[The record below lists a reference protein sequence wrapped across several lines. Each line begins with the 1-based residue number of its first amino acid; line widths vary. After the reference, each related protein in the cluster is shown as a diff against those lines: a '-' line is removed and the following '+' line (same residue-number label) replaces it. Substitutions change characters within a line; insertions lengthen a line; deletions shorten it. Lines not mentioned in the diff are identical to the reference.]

1 MLVAMVTSQGSKPT
15 LTSIARS
22 LELSIATV
30 SNVYNHPERVSQG
43 VQQRVLDAARAAG
56 YPGPDAVARQF
67 RRGKSDTLG
76 VLFTDEL
83 SFALRDPAS
92 VSFLSGVAGACEEA
106 GLNLIL
112 IPAGPPLQ
120 ANRITSVNNA
130 IVDGF
135 IIYSVPDDDPHLQTA
150 LSRNLPSVIVDEP
163 DATSEADWVGLDEQA
178 ATFEIATMLLEQGH
192 RRIGVI
198 TSRLGVSRYNG
209 PADEARWSRARYAVQ
224 RNRILGLVTGLAGAG
239 IAANALAVEER
250 FDNSVEA
257 GTAGLHALL
266 DRHPDLTAICCFGD
280 VLAIGALQGAAQR
293 GLSVPDDLTITG
305 YDDVPEAA
313 RVGLTTVR
321 QPLIEKGRIA
331 GQLFLTREDGMA
343 SRRRVLPT
351 SLEVRRTSG
360 PAPS

>member
-1 MLVAMVTSQGSKPT
+1 MVTSRESKPT

-22 LELSIATV
+22 LNLSIATV

-43 VQQRVLDAARAAG
+43 AQQRVLDAARAAG

-92 VSFLSGVAGACEEA
+92 VSFLSGVASACEDA

-120 ANRITSVNNA
+120 TNRISSVSNA

-135 IIYSVPDDDPHLQTA
+135 IIYSVPDDDPHLKTA
-150 LSRNLPSVIVDEP
+150 LNRNLPAVIVDEP
-163 DATSEADWVGLDEQA
+163 DSAPDADWVGLDDQA
-178 ATFEIATMLLEQGH
+178 ATIELAKLLLSQGH
-192 RRIGVI
+192 RRIGVV

-209 PADEARWSRARYAVQ
+209 PATEERWSRARYAVQ
-224 RNRILGLVTGLAGAG
+224 RNRILGLVKGLAAGGIGAEE
-239 IAANALAVEER
+239 LAVEER
-250 FDNSVEA
+250 FDSSVEA

-266 DRHPDLTAICCFGD
+266 DRRPDLTAVCCMGD
-280 VLAIGALQGAAQR
+280 VLAIGALQGARQR

-305 YDDVPEAA
+305 YDDVPEAS
-313 RVGLTTVR
+313 RVGLTTIR
-321 QPLIEKGRIA
+321 QPLIDKGRIA
-331 GQLFLTREDGMA
+331 GQFFLTRAEGMA
-343 SRRRVLPT
+343 PRRRVLPT

>member
-1 MLVAMVTSQGSKPT
+1 MGTSQGSKPT

-22 LELSIATV
+22 LDLSIATV
-30 SNVYNHPERVSQG
+30 SNVYNHPERVSEG
-43 VQQRVLDAARAAG
+43 LQQRVLEAARKAG

-92 VSFLSGVAGACEEA
+92 VSFLSGVASACEEA

-112 IPAGPPLQ
+112 VPAGPPLQ
-120 ANRITSVNNA
+120 TNRISSVSNA

-150 LSRNLPSVIVDEP
+150 LKRQLPSVVVDEP
-163 DATSEADWVGLDEQA
+163 DSAPDTDWVGLDDQA
-178 ATFEIATMLLEQGH
+178 ATFELATHLLAQGH
-192 RRIGVI
+192 RRIGVV
-198 TSRLGVSRYNG
+198 TTRLGVSRYNG
-209 PADEARWSRARYAVQ
+209 PATEERWSRARYAVQ
-224 RNRILGLVTGLAGAG
+224 RNRILGLVK
-239 IAANALAVEER
+239 ALAASGIPADELVVEER

-266 DRHPDLTAICCFGD
+266 DRRPDLTAICCLGD
-280 VLAIGALQGAAQR
+280 VLAIGALEGARQR
-293 GLSVPDDLTITG
+293 GLRVPDDLTITG
-305 YDDVPEAA
+305 YDDVPEAS
-313 RVGLTTVR
+313 RVGLTTIR
-321 QPLIEKGRIA
+321 QPLIEKGKVA
-331 GQLFLTREDGMA
+331 GQMFLTREQGMPP
-343 SRRRVLPT
+343 RRRVLPT

-360 PAPS
+360 PAPLQG